1 MFSIV
6 YVSSAIQPFTQEE
19 LAELLQSSRKN
30 NLAVGVTG
38 MLLYK
43 DGSFMQ
49 VLEGEQSSVQQV
61 FNKISRDPRH
71 RGVVVLLRQTIA
83 ARDFDDWSMGF
94 RNLNSPEVRDLEGYS
109 EFLNVGLNDQ
119 IFFDEPAKSQKL
131 LLTFRRTMR

>member
-19 LAELLQSSRKN
+19 LLALLEESRDN
-30 NLAVGVTG
+30 NAAVGVTG

-49 VLEGEQSSVQQV
+49 VLEGEQTAVQQV
-61 FNKISRDPRH
+61 FGKISRDPRH
-71 RGVVVLLRQTIA
+71 RGVVVLLKQTLA
-83 ARDFDDWSMGF
+83 ARDFEDWSMGY
-94 RNLNSPEVRDLEGYS
+94 RNLDSPEVRDLEGYS

-119 IFFDEPAKSQKL
+119 MFFDEPAKSQKL

>member
-1 MFSIV
+1 
-6 YVSSAIQPFTQEE
+6 
-19 LAELLQSSRKN
+19 
-30 NLAVGVTG
+30 
-38 MLLYK
+38 
-43 DGSFMQ
+43 MQ

-119 IFFDEPAKSQKL
+119 IFFDEPARSQKL

>member
-19 LAELLQSSRKN
+19 LADLLQSSRKN
-30 NLAVGVTG
+30 NVALGVTG

-49 VLEGEQSSVQQV
+49 VLEGEQAAVQQT

-71 RGVVVLLRQTIA
+71 RGVVVLLKQTLA

-94 RNLNSPEVRDLEGYS
+94 RNLNSPEIRELEGYS

-119 IFFDEPAKSQKL
+119 MFLDEPAKSQKL